1 MSRKPL
7 VSICCLTYCHK
18 SYISQCI
25 EGFLMQETSFEYEI
39 IVHDDASNDGTR
51 EILEEYA
58 LKYPT
63 IFKLILQDENQ
74 YSKGIDVM
82 SILFSYATG
91 KYIAM
96 CEGDDYWTDPLK
108 LQKQVDF
115 LEKNPDYVM
124 CSHRFYQL
132 NQSTGDITDDWY
144 GMLLNNVHY
153 NSDTII
159 SFKEWYTQPVTILF
173 RKSSLDL
180 TKFKLY
186 KQTRDLV
193 LVYHILQS
201 GSGVMLNESMAVYRK
216 HKGGI
221 WTGISY
227 DKQITMDI
235 KTCIF
240 IYEVERD
247 SNAAM
252 MLCNRL
258 SLFGHR
264 LGLKYIIKNMWL
276 LLKSY
281 RIICREMGFGEA
293 FTLCLNNVTGLLIK

>member
-1 MSRKPL
+1 
-7 VSICCLTYCHK
+7 
-18 SYISQCI
+18 
-25 EGFLMQETSFEYEI
+25 MQETSFEYEI